1 MCDIYFEGRTT
12 TSSKHYKQLKQKNK
26 SYFRIIINNRKT
38 DACHKAS
45 EYSMTFVYLM
55 YNVN

>member
-1 MCDIYFEGRTT
+1 MYFDGRTT
-12 TSSKHYKQLKQKNK
+12 TSSKYYKHLKQKNE
-26 SYFRIIINNRKT
+26 SYFRIIINILKT
-38 DACHKAS
+38 DVGQKAP